1 MNTILPIGSVVKVR
15 NLKKLM
21 MIFGFLQSHGAQP
34 DVCFDYVGVPYPEG
48 NIDLRAHF
56 GFQRS
61 DIEQVL
67 FEGYRTEDFEGIE
80 KLFEIKDAYEQQK
93 LKKKEAEK

>member
-1 MNTILPIGSVVKVR
+1 
-15 NLKKLM
+15 

-93 LKKKEAEK
+93 LKEKEAEK